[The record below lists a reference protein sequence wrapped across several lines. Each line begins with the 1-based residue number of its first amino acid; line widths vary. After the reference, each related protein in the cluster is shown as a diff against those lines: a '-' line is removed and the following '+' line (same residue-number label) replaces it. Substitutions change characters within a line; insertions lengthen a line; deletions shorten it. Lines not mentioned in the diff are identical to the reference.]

1 MDMQTGDNSI
11 FLLTIFSLGQSTPVR
26 VSQYLSRPA
35 THRLWHNSW
44 YLCEAFII
52 FYFFIWFDEPD
63 VATLKSDINLN
74 QVNAKE
80 NGDAV
85 KAVGDVAVRVLHQK
99 LDRLPKDIIEYLQ
112 SRGSIEDEE
121 FGHKQKLTTGVVHH
135 GVLQDNLK

>member
-1 MDMQTGDNSI
+1 MA
-11 FLLTIFSLGQSTPVR
+11 TP
-26 VSQYLSRPA
+26 
-35 THRLWHNSW
+35 
-44 YLCEAFII
+44 
-52 FYFFIWFDEPD
+52 
-63 VATLKSDINLN
+63 KSDGNLN

-85 KAVGDVAVRVLHQK
+85 KAVCDVAVRVLHQK

>member
-1 MDMQTGDNSI
+1 MDMQTGDISI

-63 VATLKSDINLN
+63 VATLKSDGNLN

-85 KAVGDVAVRVLHQK
+85 KAVCDVAVRVLHQK
-99 LDRLPKDIIEYLQ
+99 LDRLPKDIIEYLMKSGNMRYRECQ
-112 SRGSIEDEE
+112 NWSD
-121 FGHKQKLTTGVVHH
+121 
-135 GVLQDNLK
+135 